1 MLTAIG
7 RAATQR
13 LFLHAAPWASPRTQ
27 VILHTAYCGFSTSQW
42 ARMPAKASSTA
53 TKTKKSTEA
62 KGGAATKKKVTA
74 KNKTKEKA
82 ATEPKEKKKPGPT
95 KRVKVLTPEEK
106 EKLDVRKWKK
116 LALLPD
122 PKRLPTNKWMVYV
135 VEATKGADSAADL
148 LKRAK
153 ESGESFRNLSS
164 YELQRLQEKADE
176 NKLINNANYKAWV
189 ESHTPQAVAQANL
202 ARLHLRKARG
212 RAVPAPIRDDRQPTR
227 PPNAYML
234 FVKSRWASG
243 DFADLPLLEASS
255 RIGEEW
261 KGLSE
266 SRKGTFKDLA
276 KAESDRYARE
286 SLDVLGRVVRTT
298 KTSE

>member
-13 LFLHAAPWASPRTQ
+13 LFLRAVPWASPRTQ

-135 VEATKGADSAADL
+135 
-148 LKRAK
+148 
-153 ESGESFRNLSS
+153 
-164 YELQRLQEKADE
+164 RLQEKADE

-212 RAVPAPIRDDRQPTR
+212 RAIPAPIRDDRQPTR

-266 SRKGTFKDLA
+266 SRKGTFRDLA

-286 SLDVLGRVVRTT
+286 SLNVLGRVVRTA